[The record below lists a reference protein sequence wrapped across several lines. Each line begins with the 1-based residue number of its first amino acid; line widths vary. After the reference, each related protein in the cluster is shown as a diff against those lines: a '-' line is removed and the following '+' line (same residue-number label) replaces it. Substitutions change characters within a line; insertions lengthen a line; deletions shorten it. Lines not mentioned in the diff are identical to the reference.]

1 MVYLLLTVFEVDQTT
16 YFNLYAKLSILQCLA
31 TTEINVLLQKCQR
44 KEDFLFKPFIRPDEK
59 PDIGR
64 SLDDTNDITAVLC
77 SFLVIQILY
86 SLL

>member
-16 YFNLYAKLSILQCLA
+16 YLYAKLSILQCLA
-31 TTEINVLLQKCQR
+31 TTEINVLLQCQR
-44 KEDFLFKPFIRPDEK
+44 KEDFLFKPFIRPDKK

-86 SLL
+86 SL